1 MVCMYLK
8 LKEML
13 SEYNLKLIYMEMEEP
28 GFYYP
33 KPRIV
38 FLNEKLHEDSSEAF
52 HLAHE
57 LGHFI
62 ASHFEYSVLYDNSTT
77 FHSKFETE
85 ADKIAIMILLNIFIE
100 NELTDESQFKLEN
113 FMEFYA
119 INNKLRTECFNVCQS
134 YFKKKYSYAQ

>member
-1 MVCMYLK
+1 M
-8 LKEML
+8 
-13 SEYNLKLIYMEMEEP
+13 
-28 GFYYP
+28 
-33 KPRIV
+33 
-38 FLNEKLHEDSSEAF
+38 NEKLHEDSSEAF

-77 FHSKFETE
+77 FHSKFEAE
-85 ADKIAIMILLNIFIE
+85 ADRIAIMILLNIFIE

-113 FMEFYA
+113 FMEFYS

-134 YFKKKYSYAQ
+134 YFKKNTLMHSKKPVLQHGLIPHF

>member
-1 MVCMYLK
+1 KLQNYL
-8 LKEML
+8 
-13 SEYNLKLIYMEMEEP
+13 
-28 GFYYP
+28 
-33 KPRIV
+33 RV
-38 FLNEKLHEDSSEAF
+38 VF

-62 ASHFEYSVLYDNSTT
+62 ASHFEYSELYDNSRT

-85 ADKIAIMILLNIFIE
+85 ADRIAIMILLNIFIE

-119 INNKLRTECFNVCQS
+119 INNKLRTECF
-134 YFKKKYSYAQ
+134 